1 MVLRALDA
9 FSSVAS
15 IDHVQDY
22 IFLYIRNMPKICMCV
37 FGGGGVFFSFFPML
51 SFVFFSL
58 LATRKQLLNSHAI
71 PFSRISGI
79 ITLQSP

>member
-1 MVLRALDA
+1 MNCSFTTMVLRALDA

-37 FGGGGVFFSFFPML
+37 FGGGGVFFLFFYA
-51 SFVFFSL
+51 FVCFLFPFGNQKATVKFSCYP
-58 LATRKQLLNSHAI
+58 I
-71 PFSRISGI
+71 
-79 ITLQSP
+79 